1 MHTALSPATH
11 KMINAKSIEKMKKTA
26 RIVNA
31 ARGELIDE
39 AALAEA
45 LKNGRLAGAAV
56 DVFVEEPP
64 KNSPLV
70 GLPNVIATPHVA
82 GSTEEAQEEVGTL
95 IAQQVR
101 DFLADGI
108 IRNAV
113 NLPALSAEQYRRVRP
128 YLELAE
134 RLGSFVSQAAK

>member
-1 MHTALSPATH
+1 MTKCATRAQMKRGALLS
-11 KMINAKSIEKMKKTA
+11 
-26 RIVNA
+26 NA
-31 ARGELIDE
+31 ARGELMEE
-39 AALAEA
+39 AALAGA
-45 LKNGRLAGAAV
+45 LKSGHLAGAAV

-113 NLPALSAEQYRRVRP
+113 NLPALSAEQYR
-128 YLELAE
+128 
-134 RLGSFVSQAAK
+134 